1 MIVSLIGSVL
11 GMAGGLLPD
20 IFKEFRESRVH
31 TRELERMDKDA
42 ENQLKMM
49 EKKTDAKLAEVEA
62 NVAVEEMRAFAKQMD
77 NIHKAQAPTGIPIV
91 DAFNALLRPATASP
105 IMLLFV
111 GTAVLYAWAVIT
123 KFMAGS
129 IPLDMA
135 ATMIWGSLVGNSIQ
149 AVLSFLFGY
158 RSTKGRVSAAR

>member
-20 IFKEFRESRVH
+20 IFKEFRKSRVH

-77 NIHKAQAPTGIPIV
+77 NIHKVQAPTGIPIV
-91 DAFNALLRPATASP
+91 DAFNALLRPTTASP

-111 GTAVLYAWAVIT
+111 GTAVLYA
-123 KFMAGS
+123 
-129 IPLDMA
+129 
-135 ATMIWGSLVGNSIQ
+135 
-149 AVLSFLFGY
+149 
-158 RSTKGRVSAAR
+158 